1 MRTCEGSC
9 GVAVVPQLPC
19 CCCYSN
25 GAELG
30 TALALLFPPQPLWSV
45 RRMVDEEEKVVQKEV
60 RTGRAGECYER
71 EEG

>member
-25 GAELG
+25 RAELG
-30 TALALLFPPQPLWSV
+30 TALALLFPPQPLPSV